1 MSIFS
6 VGGEEGDIPV
16 TEYQRRDAK
25 RSFNLS
31 SLLLSSYLLSSKRI
45 GPVAFNLM
53 TDPHIN

>member
-1 MSIFS
+1 MIS
-6 VGGEEGDIPV
+6 V
-16 TEYQRRDAK
+16 TEYQRREAK

-31 SLLLSSYLLSSKRI
+31 SLLLSSYLVSSKRI